1 MALKVAFI
9 GGDINQ
15 IRLINYMNNLREI
28 EVVLVADQEVDSPAI
43 SFAKREN
50 ITTTNNVDDIFAFPD
65 LDILINLRGTELLS
79 QKITP
84 HITYLDQKQAEFL
97 TIIFSIVLEKEIG
110 RFNNIFKSEIRQIKK
125 FVDEFIK
132 ITKNIDILAINASIE
147 AARAGESGKG
157 FGVVASNIKGLV
169 KDSKD
174 TIKHI
179 SDILKKLAET
189 KEEIK
194 SVNEK
199 FTEED

>member
-1 MALKVAFI
+1 MVLKMAFI

-28 EVVLVADQEVDSPAI
+28 DVVLVADQEIDSPAI
-43 SFAKREN
+43 NFAKKEN
-50 ITTTNNVDDIFAFPD
+50 ITHTNNVDDIFAFPD
-65 LDILINLRGTELLS
+65 LDILINLKGIDLLP
-79 QKITP
+79 KRMAP
-84 HITYLDQKQAEFL
+84 HLTYFDQKQAEFL
-97 TIIFSIVLEKEIG
+97 TTMFSIILEKEIG
-110 RFNNIFKSEIRQIKK
+110 RFNNIFRQEIRQIKK

-179 SDILKKLAET
+179 SDILKKLSET

-194 SVNEK
+194 QINDK